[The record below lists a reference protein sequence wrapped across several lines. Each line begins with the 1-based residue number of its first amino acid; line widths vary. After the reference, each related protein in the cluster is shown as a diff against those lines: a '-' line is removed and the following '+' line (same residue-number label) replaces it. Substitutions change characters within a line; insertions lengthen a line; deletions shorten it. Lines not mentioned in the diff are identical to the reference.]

1 MNIYDDV
8 AIKDKETV
16 TTYALCRVLIQNKN
30 NDFAVNK
37 KLGFDRLVKT
47 CLIAD
52 LDVNGDVDTETIR
65 PYADNEFAYLN
76 LENEIFTEE
85 EDPDLIIVKITE
97 VIEIGIWE

>member
-1 MNIYDDV
+1 MI
-8 AIKDKETV
+8 KETV

-30 NDFAVNK
+30 NDAVNK
-37 KLGFDRLVKT
+37 KIGVDRLVKT

-52 LDVNGDVDTETIR
+52 LDVNGEVDTETIR

-85 EDPDLIIVKITE
+85 EDSDLIIVKILDIIDTSL
-97 VIEIGIWE
+97 WN

>member
-1 MNIYDDV
+1 MI
-8 AIKDKETV
+8 KETV

-37 KLGFDRLVKT
+37 KIGVDRLVKT

-52 LDVNGDVDTETIR
+52 LDVNGEVVTETIR

-85 EDPDLIIVKITE
+85 EDSDLIIVKVLDIIDT
-97 VIEIGIWE
+97 GIWE